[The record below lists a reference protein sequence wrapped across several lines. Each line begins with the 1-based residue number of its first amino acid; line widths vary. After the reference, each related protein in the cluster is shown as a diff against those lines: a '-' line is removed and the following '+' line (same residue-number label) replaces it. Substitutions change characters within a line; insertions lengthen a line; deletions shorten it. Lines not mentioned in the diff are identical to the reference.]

1 MSLALVRVDDRL
13 LHGQVL
19 VGWGRALGMDRVVL
33 VDDAIATTAWEQDLY
48 RYGVP
53 DGMEVAFLA
62 VADAARLVPQWRA
75 SEAVTVLVVGSVDTL
90 VRLCDATDVREV
102 NLGGLHHRPE
112 RRERLPYVFLS
123 DAEAVAL
130 RALAA
135 RGVVIVGQDVPTAR
149 AVPLEELL

>member
-33 VDDAIATTAWEQDLY
+33 VDDTIADSSWEQDLY

-53 DGMEVAFLA
+53 EGMEVEFLP
-62 VADAARLVPQWRA
+62 VADAASRLAAWGA
-75 SEAVTVLVVGSVDTL
+75 ADAVTVIVVSSVGTL
-90 VRLCDATDVREV
+90 VRLCAASDVREV
-102 NLGGLHHRPE
+102 NLGGLHHRTD

-123 DAEAVAL
+123 DAEASQL
-130 RALAA
+130 RDLAA
-135 RGVVIVGQDVPTAR
+135 RGVVITAKDVPTAPG
-149 AVPLEELL
+149 VPLEDLL